1 MLTIHK
7 ATQFLRPRYS
17 HLLLMAMLGRIELL
31 FDDLLDTNNWM
42 LRERA
47 REPLGLIV
55 LGTSGQYNTS
65 DQSEMEAAMQNARY
79 ESGQDNSPMCEAH
92 AR

>member
-1 MLTIHK
+1 
-7 ATQFLRPRYS
+7 
-17 HLLLMAMLGRIELL
+17 MAMLGRIELL

-79 ESGQDNSPMCEAH
+79 ESGQDNSPMCKASRTLI
-92 AR
+92 APLLTPIRSDTALGRGRR

>member
-7 ATQFLRPRYS
+7 AAQPLRPRYS

-47 REPLGLIV
+47 REPLGLSFCSK
-55 LGTSGQYNTS
+55 LEALPSGIPSQ
-65 DQSEMEAAMQNARY
+65 MLPLRA
-79 ESGQDNSPMCEAH
+79 
-92 AR
+92 